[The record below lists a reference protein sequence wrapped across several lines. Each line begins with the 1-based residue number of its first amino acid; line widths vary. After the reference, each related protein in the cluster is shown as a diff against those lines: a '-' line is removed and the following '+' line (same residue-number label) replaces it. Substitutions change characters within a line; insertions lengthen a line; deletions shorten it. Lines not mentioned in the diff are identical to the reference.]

1 MRFGALL
8 PNSLIDFP
16 GRISCVLFVTGC
28 NFTCPYCHNP
38 DLASGALDP
47 QRSLSET
54 AFFDFLQRR
63 SSLLDGVV
71 ISGGEPTLLP
81 ELFEL
86 CRAIQAM
93 GYAVKLDTNGSR
105 PEVLKRLI
113 RERLVDFVAM
123 DIKTRPSRYAPL
135 IRKTRRCEDLVE
147 SIDTILQSRIPHEF
161 RTTCVAPL
169 VTEETIRR
177 IALRIHGANRYVLQ
191 RCRGGRVLDPA
202 FFESTGRALE
212 ESEMDR
218 LQNLAAPWVEECIVR

>member
-28 NFTCPYCHNP
+28 NFACPYCHNP
-38 DLASGALDP
+38 DLAVGAVDP
-47 QRSLSET
+47 KRSLSET

-63 SSLLDGVV
+63 SSLLEGVV

-86 CRAIQAM
+86 CRTIQAM

-113 RERLVDFVAM
+113 QERLVDFVAM
-123 DIKTRPSRYAPL
+123 DIKTSPSRYAPP
-135 IRKTRRCEDLVE
+135 IRKIRRCDDLVE
-147 SIDTILQSRIPHEF
+147 SIETILHSRIPHEF

-169 VTEETIRR
+169 VTEETVRR
-177 IALRIHGANRYVLQ
+177 MARRIHGARRYVLQ
-191 RCRGGRVLDPA
+191 RCRGGRVLDPT

-212 ESEMDR
+212 DSEMDR
-218 LQNLAAPWVEECIVR
+218 LRKLAAPWVEECIVR